1 MNFIVAVD
9 KKNGIGK
16 NNDLLV
22 SLPLDMKYFR
32 ETTSGKTVIMGRK
45 TYESLPKRPLP
56 NRKNIIISR
65 TMDENSVPDDV
76 LIFRSIESFLTE
88 FALKQDSENIFV
100 IGGAE
105 IYNQMMDF
113 CEFAHITHIFEDF
126 DADVFIN
133 ELNSSWKVISK
144 SEEKIHEG
152 TRFQFTIYQNSDVK
166 SITN

>member
-22 SLPLDMKYFR
+22 SIPLDMKYFR
-32 ETTSGKTVIMGRK
+32 ETTMDKTVVMGRK

-65 TMDENSVPDDV
+65 TMDEKSVPNGV
-76 LIFRSIESFLTE
+76 LIFRSIESFLKE
-88 FALKQDSENIFV
+88 FTYNKDSENIFV

-105 IYNQMMDF
+105 IYNQMMEF
-113 CEFAHITHIFEDF
+113 CEFAYITHIFEDF
-126 DADVFIN
+126 GADVFIN
-133 ELNSSWKVISK
+133 ELNGSWKIVSK

-152 TRFQFTIYQNSDVK
+152 TRFQFAIYQNSDVNTIIK
-166 SITN
+166 